1 MSATFTYKINAIRTA
16 TVGDNTGV
24 VKQVEWT
31 LVGTQAD
38 QTFELPQTTTLP
50 DPDSEEF
57 IPLTEL
63 TEAAVAAWIQA
74 IDDRIDSIKAHI
86 QYVLDKEVSKA
97 ALTTAP
103 MPWVPVVETPDPAPT
118 APIV

>member
-24 VKQVEWT
+24 VKHVEWT
-31 LVGTQAD
+31 LVGTQ
-38 QTFELPQTTTLP
+38 
-50 DPDSEEF
+50 
-57 IPLTEL
+57 
-63 TEAAVAAWIQA
+63 
-74 IDDRIDSIKAHI
+74 AHI